1 MLNLSMLSFLST
13 DTLKAIKVE
22 LEYYLPEI
30 VTAEKE
36 KEFCQWLL
44 ELNLNIVDENRHP
57 D

>member
-1 MLNLSMLSFLST
+1 MLNLSMLSFLDT
-13 DTLKAIKVE
+13 NTLKTIKVE

-30 VTAEKE
+30 VNAEKE